1 MKHGGGSMDGMA
13 TNLNNPSIDALIA
26 AAGMTAFA
34 EDCDRIVLHA
44 RAPRAPIEP
53 VFVKDSEVQ
62 PPFGD

>member
-1 MKHGGGSMDGMA
+1 
-13 TNLNNPSIDALIA
+13 
-26 AAGMTAFA
+26 MTAFA

>member
-1 MKHGGGSMDGMA
+1 MDGMA
-13 TNLNNPSIDALIA
+13 TNLNNPSIEALIA

-34 EDCDRIVLHA
+34 EDCDRILVQ
-44 RAPRAPIEP
+44 PRTPHPPIEP

>member
-1 MKHGGGSMDGMA
+1 MDGMA

-34 EDCDRIVLHA
+34 EDLDRIVLHA
-44 RAPRAPIEP
+44 RIPSRAIEP

>member
-1 MKHGGGSMDGMA
+1 MDGMA
-13 TNLNNPSIDALIA
+13 TNLNNPSIEALIA

-34 EDCDRIVLHA
+34 EDCDRIVVHA
-44 RAPRAPIEP
+44 RVTRLPIEP